1 MSVQGRRALIEQ
13 RVLDEG
19 EIDFTSL
26 ATELGVSE
34 MTIRRDVEA
43 LEVKG
48 VLRRVMG
55 GAISVGS
62 AAAEPSFEARAAL
75 AATEKAHIASAVVD
89 LLHEG
94 ETVIIDSGS
103 SALAVAR
110 EIRSRHLPL
119 TVITPSLLVA
129 TELSTETDTEVYVTG
144 GQLRPGELSLIGAG
158 AQASFEIFNAT
169 TFVMGVAG
177 VADGAGVT
185 DYHHDEAHVKRA
197 AARSAQR
204 IIVVADSS
212 KLGQVQLISIAKLA
226 DLDTLVTDGPPEHPA
241 VRSAR
246 EAGVTV
252 ICVQPPGAM
261 MRGHLA

>member
-13 RVLDEG
+13 RVLDNG
-19 EIDFTSL
+19 EIDFATL
-26 ATELGVSE
+26 AAELGVSE

-43 LEVKG
+43 LELKG

-62 AAAEPSFEARAAL
+62 AAAEPSFDARAAL

-89 LLHEG
+89 LLQPS

-110 EIRSRHLPL
+110 EIRARHLPL
-119 TVITPSLLVA
+119 TVVTPSLLVA
-129 TELSTETDTEVYVTG
+129 TELSSESDTDVYVTG
-144 GQLRPGELSLIGAG
+144 GQLRPGELSLIGPG
-158 AQASFEIFNAT
+158 AQESLERFNAS

-177 VADGAGVT
+177 VDGTAGVT
-185 DYHHDEAHVKRA
+185 DYHYAEAHVKRA

-212 KLGQVQLISIAKLA
+212 KLGKVQLVSIADLSE
-226 DLDTLVTDGPPEHPA
+226 LDTLVTDGEPNHPTL
-241 VRSAR
+241 RSAR
-246 EAGVTV
+246 AAGVSV
-252 ICVQPPGAM
+252 VCVQPPTATEKEQY
-261 MRGHLA
+261 A